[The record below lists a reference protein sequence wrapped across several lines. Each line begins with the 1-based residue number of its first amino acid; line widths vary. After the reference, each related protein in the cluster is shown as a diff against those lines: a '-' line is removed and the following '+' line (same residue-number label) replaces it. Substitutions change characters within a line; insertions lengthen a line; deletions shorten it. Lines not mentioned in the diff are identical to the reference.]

1 MSRRPPT
8 AAAAADMNIKKN
20 APQKI
25 LSNIKTP
32 PHKRN
37 IALVQHNN
45 YNYKNALDV
54 LGFTLGQGDD
64 LLAGGVVSRAAHN
77 QNYPSPNAA
86 HSRYNEL

>member
-1 MSRRPPT
+1 MSIISFGLATRHTRQTGAPRARRYC
-8 AAAAADMNIKKN
+8 
-20 APQKI
+20 
-25 LSNIKTP
+25 
-32 PHKRN
+32 
-37 IALVQHNN
+37 VQHNN

>member
-1 MSRRPPT
+1 MYFIQCVCGGGRGTGGGAGFFLCSIELERVPEEAS
-8 AAAAADMNIKKN
+8 AA
-20 APQKI
+20 
-25 LSNIKTP
+25 SN
-32 PHKRN
+32 H
-37 IALVQHNN
+37 